1 MPLDRSR
8 IEQNDR
14 QRERLRA
21 LVTRIGDDELRIQVN
36 PQWTVAD
43 VLGHITYWDSRALLL
58 AKNVEDGVP
67 FTAADA
73 EPENV
78 DLINDA
84 ALPLI
89 RAIAPRTLAELAL
102 RMAEEVDRRVAN
114 LSTDA
119 LWPEDP
125 NSPLNPLRAS
135 HRGEHL
141 DQVEAA
147 LVAAGAR
154 SGR

>member
-8 IEQNDR
+8 VEQNNR
-14 QRERLRA
+14 ERERLRG
-21 LVTRIGDDELRIQVN
+21 LVTLLGEDELRIPVN
-36 PQWTVAD
+36 PEWTVAGL
-43 VLGHITYWDSRALLL
+43 LGHIAFWDSRALLL
-58 AKNVEDGVP
+58 TEKLERGVP
-67 FTAADA
+67 FTPADA

-84 ALPLI
+84 ARPLI
-89 RAIAPRTLAELAL
+89 HAIAPRAAANLALCLAE
-102 RMAEEVDRRVAN
+102 EIDRRVAN

-119 LWPEDP
+119 FWPEDP

-141 DQVEAA
+141 DQIEAA
-147 LVAAGAR
+147 LATAR
-154 SGR
+154 ARA

>member
-8 IEQNDR
+8 IEQNNR
-14 QRERLRA
+14 QRERLRT
-21 LVTRIGDDELRIQVN
+21 LVTRIGEDELRIPVN
-36 PQWTVAD
+36 PEWTVAG
-43 VLGHITYWDSRALLL
+43 VLGHMAFWDSRALVL
-58 AKNVEDGVP
+58 AEKVERGVS
-67 FTAADA
+67 FTPADA

-78 DLINDA
+78 DLINDSTR
-84 ALPLI
+84 PLI
-89 RAIAPRTLAELAL
+89 HAIAPRATAALAL
-102 RMAEEVDRRVAN
+102 RLAEEVDRRVAN
-114 LSTDA
+114 LSTAA
-119 LWPEDP
+119 LWPDDP

-141 DQVEAA
+141 DQIEAA